1 MYVCLYTYDSASAL
15 LFLLAYSP
23 ARVPCACLRSDDNSS
38 KSLSPF
44 NPRSLPRVGSCHPL
58 LPRFRPVILSPPT
71 MPQLLPQQLH
81 RHHHDIRRV
90 HDHVDPDEQDADGE
104 DAPPFPHP
112 SHPSNP
118 SHPSYH
124 HGPTFNLLIVGR
136 PRTGKTAL
144 ARLLLDTSTLSPAI
158 SPSRINLL
166 ADYANATIRPTSA
179 ITCATAELSATPKRS
194 TVTLNIFDT
203 PGIDFQDQ
211 AAFEASITL
220 IHRHIS
226 DTYRASEDLP
236 VRFLPLSV
244 IPLFQPFPSEVFL
257 TL

>member
-1 MYVCLYTYDSASAL
+1 
-15 LFLLAYSP
+15 
-23 ARVPCACLRSDDNSS
+23 
-38 KSLSPF
+38 
-44 NPRSLPRVGSCHPL
+44 
-58 LPRFRPVILSPPT
+58 

-90 HDHVDPDEQDADGE
+90 HDHVDPDDQDADGE
-104 DAPPFPHP
+104 DAPLPPH
-112 SHPSNP
+112 P

-124 HGPTFNLLIVGR
+124 HAPTFNLLVVGR

-144 ARLLLDTSTLSPAI
+144 ARLLLDTSTLAPAI
-158 SPSRINLL
+158 SSSRINHL
-166 ADYANATIRPTSA
+166 ADYANASIRPTSA

-236 VRFLPLSV
+236 VRFPYQSFPLSN
-244 IPLFQPFPSEVFL
+244 PYPSDVFL
-257 TL
+257 TP

>member
-1 MYVCLYTYDSASAL
+1 
-15 LFLLAYSP
+15 
-23 ARVPCACLRSDDNSS
+23 
-38 KSLSPF
+38 
-44 NPRSLPRVGSCHPL
+44 
-58 LPRFRPVILSPPT
+58 

-81 RHHHDIRRV
+81 RHHHDTRRV
-90 HDHVDPDEQDADGE
+90 QDHVDPDEQDADGE
-104 DAPPFPHP
+104 DAPPPPHPSHP

-124 HGPTFNLLIVGR
+124 HAPTFNLLIVGR

-144 ARLLLDTSTLSPAI
+144 ARLLLDTSTLAPAI
-158 SPSRINLL
+158 SPSRINHL

-194 TVTLNIFDT
+194 PVTLNIFDT

-236 VRFLPLSV
+236 VRSPPLPA
-244 IPLFQPFPSEVFL
+244 IPLFQPLVSEVFL
-257 TL
+257 TLCHCLAGARAGRPASPSVRGSTLYDLATCCFTGY